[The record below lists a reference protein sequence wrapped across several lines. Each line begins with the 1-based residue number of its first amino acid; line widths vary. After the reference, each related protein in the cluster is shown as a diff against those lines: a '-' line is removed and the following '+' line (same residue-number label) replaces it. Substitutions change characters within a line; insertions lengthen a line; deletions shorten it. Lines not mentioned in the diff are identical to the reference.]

1 MTVRPDHPRPG
12 RSRQG
17 FTLLEVLVA
26 LAVFSLMA
34 VALLHLAGEN
44 TRSAARVEARVLGG
58 MVAENL
64 AVQAY
69 SLPNPP
75 ALGRTE
81 GSLANAGRTWRWIQ
95 DVARTDDP
103 GILRIDVRVA
113 DADGQVADVTLFRDT
128 GA

>member
-1 MTVRPDHPRPG
+1 MTAMPDHDR
-12 RSRQG
+12 RG

-44 TRSAARVEARVLGG
+44 TRSAIRVEARVLGG
-58 MVAENL
+58 IVAENL

-75 ALGRTE
+75 ALGRTQ
-81 GSLANAGRTWRWIQ
+81 GTVTNAGRDWRWIQ
-95 DVARTDDP
+95 DVARTDDA

-113 DADGQVADVTLFRDT
+113 DADGQVADITLFRDT